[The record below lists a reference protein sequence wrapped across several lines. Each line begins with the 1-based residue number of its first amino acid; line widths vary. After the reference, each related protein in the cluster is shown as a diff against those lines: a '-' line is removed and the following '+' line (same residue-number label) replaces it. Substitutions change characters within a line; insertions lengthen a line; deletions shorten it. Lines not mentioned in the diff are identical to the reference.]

1 MVFIYKRNNYN
12 EIFTF
17 NNLYM
22 AHKKARKGKRHK
34 KEVIE
39 FELDLGNKLWK
50 LKNELDKRTYNV
62 HGYNHFTII
71 EPKKREIQA
80 LHYRDRVVQHCLVDN

>member
-22 AHKKARKGKRHK
+22 AHKK
-34 KEVIE
+34 EVIE
-39 FELDLGNKLWK
+39 FELDLGNNLWK
-50 LKNELDKRTYNV
+50 LKN
-62 HGYNHFTII
+62 
-71 EPKKREIQA
+71 
-80 LHYRDRVVQHCLVDN
+80 